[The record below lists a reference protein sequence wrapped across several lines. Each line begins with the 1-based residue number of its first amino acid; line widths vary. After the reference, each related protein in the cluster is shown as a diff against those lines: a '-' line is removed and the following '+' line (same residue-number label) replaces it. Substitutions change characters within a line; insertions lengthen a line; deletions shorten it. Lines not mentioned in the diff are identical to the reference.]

1 MVRRRIADI
10 SRRPAPFALRV
21 LQGFIANRGLL
32 LAGAVAYNSLLS
44 IIPLFGVILLALS
57 FFVDDAQLI
66 TTIEAHLSLIV
77 PGSSSGVTEQVETL
91 LAERG
96 TVTWV
101 VALLLLFF
109 SSIAFGVL
117 ESAMG
122 AIFHHRPRRERG
134 FLMSAV
140 LPYVFIALL
149 GVGVLLIS
157 LISGAI
163 ERIDGNAVHLFGAMW
178 TMEGA
183 SAVVLYGLGMV
194 GLVAMLTAF
203 YLVMPVGKIRVRHAF
218 VGGLVAAVL
227 WEIARH
233 VLTWYFETLSLV
245 HVVYGPLAGAVV
257 ALLSFEI
264 GAIILLF
271 GAQVIAEFDRHQPA
285 GGDADH
291 AAP

>member
-1 MVRRRIADI
+1 MGRNRISDI
-10 SRRPAPFALRV
+10 SRRPAPFVLRV
-21 LQGFIANRGLL
+21 IRGFIENRGLL
-32 LAGAVAYNSLLS
+32 LASAVAYNSLLS
-44 IIPLFGVILLALS
+44 IIPLFGIILLALS
-57 FFVDDAQLI
+57 FFIDDAQL
-66 TTIEAHLSLIV
+66 TTSIEAHLALVV

-122 AIFHHRPRRERG
+122 AIFHHRPQRERG
-134 FLMSAV
+134 FWVSAV
-140 LPYVFIALL
+140 LPYIFIALL
-149 GVGVLLIS
+149 GVGVLLVS

-163 ERIDGNAVHLFGAMW
+163 ERIGGSSVLIFGTPW
-178 TMEGA
+178 TMEGT
-183 SAVVLYGLGMV
+183 SAVVLYALGMV

-203 YLVMPVGKIRVRHAF
+203 YLVMPVGKIQVRHAF
-218 VGGLVAAVL
+218 IGGLVAAVL
-227 WEIARH
+227 WELARH

-271 GAQVIAEFDRHQPA
+271 GAQVIAEFDRHELSEPA
-285 GGDADH
+285 RPAE
-291 AAP
+291 PL